1 MCTCGVEM
9 ASSLCGC
16 LSSADPVDENEDGGS
31 DGEDTQ
37 DLDAVNT
44 SDATEIKRR
53 LDEVAESVLFD
64 DSPQCF
70 QRDNFNVDVRL
81 VLMGITCSFA
91 LVAQFFPL
99 PMSEYRPHMIFL
111 CIGYFVMSALLQIVT
126 VLWEGDEIVRSLP
139 DAAGN
144 ILVLRSTMHDLGCGY
159 EVSIGILRKRA
170 DGKEE
175 PVGEARS
182 FKCSVGDFFTEK
194 GSFWRA
200 GYTREIEKL
209 IPSFAIEKN
218 GNSKK
223 TN

>member
-1 MCTCGVEM
+1 M
-9 ASSLCGC
+9 
-16 LSSADPVDENEDGGS
+16 
-31 DGEDTQ
+31 
-37 DLDAVNT
+37 NT

-70 QRDNFNVDVRL
+70 QRDNFNVDAASADGNHL
-81 VLMGITCSFA
+81 QLA

-99 PMSEYRPHMIFL
+99 PMPEYRPHMIFL
-111 CIGYFVMSALLQIVT
+111 CIGYFVMQSALLQIVT

-175 PVGEARS
+175 PVEKLEASSAALETFSRR
-182 FKCSVGDFFTEK
+182 
-194 GSFWRA
+194 RA
-200 GYTREIEKL
+200 AFGARDTRER
-209 IPSFAIEKN
+209 
-218 GNSKK
+218 
-223 TN
+223 